1 MVALLVRLKL
11 TILRNSLRRSV
22 WRTVGMALG
31 ALYALSL
38 VVTALLIQLALRVGP
53 PEYAAYLAP
62 VSVLGFSAL
71 TAGWLVMPLLA
82 AGIDDTV
89 DPGRFALL
97 PVRARDLQPGLLVC
111 AVLGVPGTA
120 AVLVSLGQPV
130 AWSRSLPS
138 VVATLLGV
146 PLGLVTCVLLA
157 RVGTVAFARL
167 LSTRRFRE
175 LAAAVLMVGIGSLGL
190 LGTLSSRGVTGA
202 FGRREAILPT
212 LERAAAVVG
221 WTPFGW
227 AWSAPAAVSA
237 PDGSA
242 RWGGI
247 PVALVKLALAAG
259 LVGILWRVWE
269 RMLDRALV
277 SPLQRGGDGGKVH
290 SSPLLDRLGERSP
303 VGAVAAKS
311 LRYWRRDPRYLTGG
325 LTTLTVPLLFVV
337 TNAATTGADAGAL
350 LFLAPLALGFFAGTT
365 LAQEL
370 SYDGSA
376 LWLHVTSGISGRSD
390 RAGRVLALLTLV
402 LPVLLLS
409 FVVLTVVTGRTDL
422 VLPAS
427 AAAVAVLLGGLGG
440 GAWVGAWFQ
449 VAVPPPGHNPFQA
462 HSGGG
467 IEALVS
473 FALTVLVMTVSASP
487 ALVLAGFGLDDP
499 RVAVIALLVALV
511 VGGATLALG
520 VRRGGA
526 RLDAAWPEVLSA
538 VTLEEH

>member
-1 MVALLVRLKL
+1 M
-11 TILRNSLRRSV
+11 
-22 WRTVGMALG
+22 
-31 ALYALSL
+31 
-38 VVTALLIQLALRVGP
+38 
-53 PEYAAYLAP
+53 
-62 VSVLGFSAL
+62 
-71 TAGWLVMPLLA
+71 
-82 AGIDDTV
+82 
-89 DPGRFALL
+89 
-97 PVRARDLQPGLLVC
+97 
-111 AVLGVPGTA
+111 
-120 AVLVSLGQPV
+120 
-130 AWSRSLPS
+130 
-138 VVATLLGV
+138 
-146 PLGLVTCVLLA
+146 
-157 RVGTVAFARL
+157 
-167 LSTRRFRE
+167 
-175 LAAAVLMVGIGSLGL
+175 
-190 LGTLSSRGVTGA
+190 
-202 FGRREAILPT
+202 
-212 LERAAAVVG
+212 
-221 WTPFGW
+221 
-227 AWSAPAAVSA
+227 
-237 PDGSA
+237 
-242 RWGGI
+242 
-247 PVALVKLALAAG
+247 KLALAAG

-467 IEALVS
+467 IETLVS